1 MAVIELRTLIC
12 GKPAGTLWQD
22 EAGLPHFRYDE
33 DYRGI
38 PLSLAMPLSNRPYN
52 QQVIR
57 PYLFGLL
64 PDSEFQRR
72 AIADEFEIR
81 PNNPVTMLSC
91 IGLDCPGG
99 VQFCPA
105 NRVEEVLRRP
115 THYEP
120 VDDHAIALRLK
131 SLRTDEDAS
140 WLGEDERWSLGGN
153 QGKFALAWHDGRWC
167 SAHGAAPTTHIF
179 KNGVIGFKLQAL
191 NEYACMKI
199 AERAGVATA
208 EVNYRFFEDEP
219 ALIVKRYDRIFLEDG
234 TAMRIH
240 QEDCCQAL
248 GYMPDQ
254 KYAADGGPGARDL
267 VRLFARTNRADFNVA
282 SFTYMLFFNYLIGG
296 TDAHAKNYSLMLAEG
311 GSAIIAPMYDVA
323 SGLAYDSIRRK
334 GRLAMGIGGENRFGR
349 VGSGALKR
357 YAEAAQ
363 QAGAQISY
371 ETCLTFMTDL
381 AQEIP
386 VSLAVVFDE
395 MSAAG
400 MPGTGELRERVE
412 GPITENCRQTLALL

>member
-234 TAMRIH
+234 TAVRIH

-254 KYAADGGPGARDL
+254 KYAADGRPGARDL

-363 QAGAQISY
+363 QAGAQISH